1 MQSQTKPIRRGVEAV
16 LFKLVKQP
24 VWLLIWPI
32 VRAVRFVNRHFL
44 QYLFGHVMRE
54 DGRVYRIKFIWYADS
69 VYLHPMIWGSVVLYA
84 LADAGVVASGWL
96 LLIWLSALVLCYV
109 TIIYNFNVI
118 KSSIL
123 VTVVLALL
131 GGAYFSTVE
140 WHWNPL
146 RALASHL
153 AGLDAQVSPGFF
165 LASAYVFFALI
176 ISEVVWAWLFHRVE
190 IDESYVYEHQCLQGT
205 SREPI
210 FARGLKRETKDLL
223 ELLLLGAADIQHRT
237 RNGVKR
243 FKNVPFASLWLGSA
257 IDSLL
262 DVHRAGQSKDKKQTD
277 EADQVRITDAI
288 HDEMGDEELD
298 DADDVDADADDADN
312 DDADADTN

>member
-1 MQSQTKPIRRGVEAV
+1 MQSQPNTVRRSLEAV
-16 LFKLVKQP
+16 LLRLVKQP
-24 VWLLIWPI
+24 VWLLIWPLL
-32 VRAVRFVNRHFL
+32 RAARFVNRHFL
-44 QYLFGHVMRE
+44 QYLFGHVMR
-54 DGRVYRIKFIWYADS
+54 DSGRVYRIKFIWYADS
-69 VYLHPMIWGSVVLYA
+69 VYLHPMIWGSVLLYA
-84 LADAGVVASGWL
+84 LADAGAVASGWL

-123 VTVVLALL
+123 VTVVLAVL

-146 RALASHL
+146 RALAAHL
-153 AGLDAQVSPGFF
+153 ASLNAKVSSGFF

-176 ISEVVWAWLFHRVE
+176 ICEVVWAWLFHRVE

-237 RNGVKR
+237 RSGVKR

-262 DVHRAGQSKDKKQTD
+262 DVHRNGQTKGKKQTD
-277 EADQVRITDAI
+277 HADQVRVSDAF
-288 HDEMGDEELD
+288 HGDMGDEELD
-298 DADDVDADADDADN
+298 DADDTDDNSDYDDADS
-312 DDADADTN
+312 DAE